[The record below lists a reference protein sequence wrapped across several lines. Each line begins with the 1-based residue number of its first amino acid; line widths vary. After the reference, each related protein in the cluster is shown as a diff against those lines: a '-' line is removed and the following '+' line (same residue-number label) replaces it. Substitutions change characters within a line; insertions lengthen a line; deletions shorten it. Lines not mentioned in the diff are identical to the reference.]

1 MKILS
6 NMVTSYQHC
15 NANSFKNTFK
25 SVAAAFFGVQ
35 NDKTRQ
41 RDFSQGKLS
50 HFIIAGVISVLV
62 FVVILLTIV
71 GMVLPN

>member
-15 NANSFKNTFK
+15 NANSFKDTFK

-50 HFIIAGVISVLV
+50 YFIIAGVISLLV

-71 GMVLPN
+71 GMILPN